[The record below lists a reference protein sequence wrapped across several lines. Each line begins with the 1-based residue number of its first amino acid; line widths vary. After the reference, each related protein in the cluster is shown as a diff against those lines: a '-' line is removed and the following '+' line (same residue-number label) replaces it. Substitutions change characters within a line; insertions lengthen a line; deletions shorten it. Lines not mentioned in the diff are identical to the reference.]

1 MNASE
6 EVVLSVSGQKD
17 SQAISYNWYLDN
29 TFQDKVRA
37 SDLSEELHTQK
48 INICHEGKP
57 CGLRGGTWGALET
70 D

>member
-1 MNASE
+1 MNTSE

-37 SDLSEELHTQK
+37 SDLSEIQLTQK
-48 INICHEGKP
+48 INIYREGKP
-57 CGLRGGTWGALET
+57 WSQRGHMGGFGN
-70 D
+70 

>member
-17 SQAISYNWYLDN
+17 SQAIYYNWYLDN
-29 TFQDKVRA
+29 TFQNKVRA
-37 SDLSEELHTQK
+37 SDLSEILHTQK
-48 INICHEGKP
+48 INVYCEGKP